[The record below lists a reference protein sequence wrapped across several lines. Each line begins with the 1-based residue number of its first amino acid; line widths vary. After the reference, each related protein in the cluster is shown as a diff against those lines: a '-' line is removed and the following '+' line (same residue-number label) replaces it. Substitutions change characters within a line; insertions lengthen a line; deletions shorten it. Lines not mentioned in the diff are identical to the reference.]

1 MNTVPAQEIKR
12 RGIAA
17 VDDLIAKGDLHV
29 IRNNQPQYVVLSEER
44 YQELLVAE
52 QEAHYARVRESLQ
65 DLKEGR
71 VKRGTA
77 DDLIEELK
85 LEARSCIP
93 LSGRPPLPAPP
104 KNLWSTTATCVRSS
118 PSSCATLSVI
128 RSSRT

>member
-85 LEARSCIP
+85 LE
-93 LSGRPPLPAPP
+93 G
-104 KNLWSTTATCVRSS
+104 
-118 PSSCATLSVI
+118 
-128 RSSRT
+128 